1 LQGNNNEEPSVKS
14 NVETLSPTRVKLDV
28 EVDFQELSPYI
39 AGAYKKLASQINI
52 PGFRKGKVP
61 AAMIEQR
68 VGRAAV
74 LDEAINEALPQ
85 FYAQAA
91 REHSLLVIGR
101 PEVDIKE
108 LKDNEKLHFTVEVSV
123 RPDVTLPDFSKITIT
138 VDNVE
143 VKDEDLDEQ
152 IDELRARFGTLHTV
166 DRTTKTGDF
175 VTVDLTARIDGAEI
189 DGGKANDISYE
200 VGSNRMIDGLDEAL
214 VGMSV
219 NETKVFTTQLVG
231 QQEGEQGDV
240 EIVVKAVKERE
251 LPPVDD
257 AFAKLASEFDTIDEL
272 KKDFTERL
280 TRLKKL
286 EQGKQARDLLVE
298 KLLGDIAIE
307 VPDDLVLEEVNNH
320 LEGEGR
326 LEDEVHR
333 AEVDK
338 EVRDSVKS
346 EFLLDS
352 LVKAEEVQI
361 SEIELTEY
369 LVRMSQ
375 RYGMAPDQ
383 FAQELQKA
391 GQITQ
396 VIAEVTRAKA
406 LASVLGRINVVDKSG
421 AKVELEELRTPAA
434 AAAEA
439 ATSVAE

>member
-1 LQGNNNEEPSVKS
+1 MKS

-28 EVDFQELSPYI
+28 EVDFQELAPFI
-39 AGAYKKLASQINI
+39 ADSYKKLASQINV

-68 VGRAAV
+68 VGRAAI
-74 LDEAINEALPQ
+74 LDEAINSALPE

-101 PEVDIKE
+101 PVVDIKE
-108 LKDNEKLHFTVEVSV
+108 LKDNELLHFTVEVSV
-123 RPDVTLPDFSKITIT
+123 RPEVTLPDFSKITVT
-138 VDNVE
+138 VDTVE
-143 VKDEDLDEQ
+143 VTDEDLNEQ
-152 IDELRARFGTLHTV
+152 IDELRARFGTLHSV
-166 DRTTKTGDF
+166 DRATQNGDF
-175 VTVDLTARIDGAEI
+175 VTVDLTARIDGAEV

-200 VGSNRMIDGLDEAL
+200 VGSNKMIDGLDEAL
-214 VGMSV
+214 IGMSL
-219 NETKVFTTQLVG
+219 NDTKVFTTQLVG
-231 QQEGEQGDV
+231 QKDDEKGDV

-257 AFAKLASEFDTIDEL
+257 AFAKLASEFDTIADL

-280 TRLKKL
+280 SRLKKL
-286 EQGKQARDLLVE
+286 EQGAQARDLLVE
-298 KLLGDIAIE
+298 KLLADITIE
-307 VPDDLVLEEVNNH
+307 VPDDLVADEVHSH

-326 LEDEVHR
+326 LEDAVHR

-338 EVRDSVKS
+338 EVRDSIKS

-361 SEIELTEY
+361 TEIELTEY

-375 RYGMAPDQ
+375 RYGMAPEQ

-406 LASVLGRINVVDKSG
+406 LASALGRISVVDKAG
-421 AKVELEELRTPAA
+421 AKVVLEELRTPAA
-434 AAAEA
+434 AAAEIA
-439 ATSVAE
+439 AEASAEAAPESGSK

>member
-1 LQGNNNEEPSVKS
+1 MKS
-14 NVETLSPTRVKLDV
+14 TVETLSPTRVKLSV
-28 EVDFQELSPYI
+28 EVAFEELSPYI
-39 AGAYKKLASQINI
+39 AEAFKKLASQINV

-61 AAMIEQR
+61 AAMVEQR

-74 LDEAINEALPQ
+74 LDEAINSALPE
-85 FYAQAA
+85 FYGQAA
-91 REHSLLVIGR
+91 REQALLVIGR
-101 PEVDIKE
+101 PVVDIKE
-108 LKDNEKLHFTVEVSV
+108 FKDNEKLEFTVEVSV
-123 RPDVTLPDFSKITIT
+123 RPEVTLPDFSKITVT
-138 VDNVE
+138 VDNAE
-143 VKDEDLDEQ
+143 VTDEALNEQ

-166 DRTTKTGDF
+166 ERATKNGDF
-175 VTVDLTARIDGAEI
+175 VTVDLTARINGEEV

-214 VGMSV
+214 VGMSAGD
-219 NETKVFTTQLVG
+219 TKTFTTQLVG
-231 QQEGEQGDV
+231 QQDGENGDV
-240 EIVVKAVKERE
+240 FIALKVVKERE

-257 AFAKLASEFDTIDEL
+257 AFAKLASEFDTIEEL

-280 TRLKKL
+280 LRLKKL
-286 EQGKQARDLLVE
+286 EQGAQARDLLVE
-298 KLLGDIAIE
+298 KLLADLTIE
-307 VPDDLVLEEVNNH
+307 VPDDLVLEEVNSH

-326 LEDEVHR
+326 LEDAVHR

-338 EVRDSVKS
+338 EVRDGIKS

-352 LVKAEEVQI
+352 IVKTEDVQI
-361 SEIELTEY
+361 TEIELTDY

-375 RYGMAPDQ
+375 RYGMGPEQ

-406 LASVLGRINVVDKSG
+406 LASVLGRISVVDKSG
-421 AKVELEELRTPAA
+421 AKIELEELRTPQA

-439 ATSVAE
+439 TAE

>member
-1 LQGNNNEEPSVKS
+1 MKS

-28 EVDFQELSPYI
+28 EVDFQELSPFI

-123 RPDVTLPDFSKITIT
+123 RPEVTLPDFSKITVT
-138 VDNVE
+138 VDTVDI
-143 VKDEDLDEQ
+143 KDEDLNEQ

-166 DRTTKTGDF
+166 ERATKTGDF

-214 VGMSV
+214 VGMNV

-231 QQEGEQGDV
+231 QQAGEQGDV

-257 AFAKLASEFDTIDEL
+257 AFAKLASEFDTIAEL

-286 EQGKQARDLLVE
+286 EQGTQARDLLVE
-298 KLLGDIAIE
+298 KLLADITIE

-326 LEDEVHR
+326 LEDAVHR

-361 SEIELTEY
+361 TEIELTEY

-406 LASVLGRINVVDKSG
+406 LASALGRINVVDKAG
-421 AKVELEELRTPAA
+421 AKVELEELRIPAA

>member
-1 LQGNNNEEPSVKS
+1 MKS

-28 EVDFQELSPYI
+28 EVDFQELSPYV
-39 AGAYKKLASQINI
+39 ANAYKKLASQINI

-108 LKDNEKLHFTVEVSV
+108 LKDNEKLHFTVEVSI
-123 RPDVTLPDFSKITIT
+123 RPDVTLPDFSKITVT
-138 VDNVE
+138 VDNAV
-143 VKDEDLDEQ
+143 VTDKDLDEQ

-166 DRTTKTGDF
+166 ERATKSGDF

-214 VGMSV
+214 IGMNV

-231 QQEGEQGDV
+231 QKDGETGDV

-257 AFAKLASEFDTIDEL
+257 AFAKLASEFDTIEEL

-280 TRLKKL
+280 TRVKKL
-286 EQGKQARDLLVE
+286 EQGAQARDLLVE
-298 KLLGDIAIE
+298 KLLADITIE

-326 LEDEVHR
+326 LEDAVHR

-338 EVRDSVKS
+338 EVRDSIKS

-361 SEIELTEY
+361 TEIELTEY

-406 LASVLGRINVVDKSG
+406 LASALGRINVVDKAG
-421 AKVELEELRTPAA
+421 AKVELEELRIPAA
-434 AAAEA
+434 AAAESA
-439 ATSVAE
+439 PE

>member
-1 LQGNNNEEPSVKS
+1 MKS
-14 NVETLSPTRVKLDV
+14 NVETLSPTRVKISV
-28 EVDFQELSPYI
+28 EVAFEELSPYI
-39 AGAYKKLASQINI
+39 ADAYKKLASQINV

-61 AAMIEQR
+61 AAMVEQR
-68 VGRAAV
+68 VGRPAI
-74 LDEAINEALPQ
+74 LDEAINAALPE
-85 FYAQAA
+85 FYGQAA
-91 REHSLLVIGR
+91 REHTLLVIGR
-101 PEVDIKE
+101 PVVDIKE
-108 LKDNEKLHFTVEVSV
+108 FKDNEKLEFTVEVSV
-123 RPDVTLPDFSKITIT
+123 RPEVTLPDFSKVTIT
-138 VDNVE
+138 VDNAE
-143 VKDEDLDEQ
+143 VTDSDLNEQ

-166 DRTTKTGDF
+166 ERATKNGDF
-175 VTVDLTARIDGAEI
+175 VTVDLTARINGEEV

-214 VGMSV
+214 IGMSAGD
-219 NETKVFTTQLVG
+219 TKTFTTQLVG
-231 QQEGEQGDV
+231 QQDGETGDV
-240 EIVVKAVKERE
+240 FIALKVVKERE

-257 AFAKLASEFDTIDEL
+257 AFAKLASEFDTIEDL

-286 EQGKQARDLLVE
+286 EQGAQARDLLVE
-298 KLLGDIAIE
+298 KLLADLSIE
-307 VPDDLVLEEVNNH
+307 VPDDLVLEEVNSH

-326 LEDEVHR
+326 LEDAVHR

-338 EVRDSVKS
+338 EVRDSIKS

-352 LVKAEEVQI
+352 IVKAEEVQI
-361 SEIELTEY
+361 TEIELTEY

-375 RYGMAPDQ
+375 RYGMAPEQ

-406 LASVLGRINVVDKSG
+406 LASVLGRITVVDKSG
-421 AKVELEELRTPAA
+421 AKIELEDLRTPAA

-439 ATSVAE
+439 TAE